1 MGWVYTIFLKV
12 SWMNETDRQQ
22 ADCSMRRS
30 KGRNGFTPP
39 WQGVARSILHRPRCD
54 YLAHAVRLQ
63 RTHLARALHLL
74 DHARRAVVTNLEPA
88 LHAGDGGAARLGD
101 DLHGLI
107 VQRVALGVAAV
118 FAGIAA
124 PAFAAIETLT
134 VQYLVEI
141 IRLALDLELLD
152 DLVHLLIGDEG
163 AMHAHGHAGAG
174 RKIEHVA
181 VPEQVF
187 RALLVEDGARI
198 ATRRDL
204 EGDARR
210 DVGLDQTGDDV
221 DRRPLRRKH
230 EMEARGARLLRE
242 PRAELLDLLADQ
254 HHQVGELVDYDND
267 IIKVFQYEQFQ

>member
-1 MGWVYTIFLKV
+1 MLTPGTHGMDIHDFTKSELD
-12 SWMNETDRQQ
+12 ERDRSSASGLFDAPIKEAQWIH
-22 ADCSMRRS
+22 SSR
-30 KGRNGFTPP
+30 
-39 WQGVARSILHRPRCD
+39 QGVVCSILHRPRCD
-54 YLAHAVRLQ
+54 YLANAVRLQ
-63 RTHLARALHLL
+63 RTRHARALHLL
-74 DHARRAVVTNLEPA
+74 DHARRASISGVQRRLKIGYNR
-88 LHAGDGGAARLGD
+88 AARLGD

-118 FAGIAA
+118 FASIAA

-181 VPEQVF
+181 VTEQVF

-198 ATRRDL
+198 DTQRDL
-204 EGDARR
+204 ESDARR
-210 DVGLDQTGDDV
+210 DVDQNQTGDDV

-230 EMEARGARLLRE
+230 EMDARGARLLRE
-242 PRAELLDLLADQ
+242 PRD
-254 HHQVGELVDYDND
+254 
-267 IIKVFQYEQFQ
+267 

>member
-1 MGWVYTIFLKV
+1 MFDAPIKEAQWIH
-12 SWMNETDRQQ
+12 SSR
-22 ADCSMRRS
+22 
-30 KGRNGFTPP
+30 
-39 WQGVARSILHRPRCD
+39 QGVACSILHRPRCD

-63 RTHLARALHLL
+63 RTHHARALHLL
-74 DHARRAVVTNLEPA
+74 DHARRAVVTDLEPA

-181 VPEQVF
+181 VTEQVF
-187 RALLVEDGARI
+187 RALLGEDGARI
-198 ATRRDL
+198 DTRRDL

-210 DVGLDQTGDDV
+210 DVALIKPVMTSTDGRCVAST
-221 DRRPLRRKH
+221 RWMP
-230 EMEARGARLLRE
+230 EARAFCAS
-242 PRAELLDLLADQ
+242 RAMSSSTFLPTS
-254 HHQVGELVDYDND
+254 
-267 IIKVFQYEQFQ
+267 IIMSASSSITTTI